1 MLPSI
6 VQPMPVFVTCRSC
19 PETEACQGCVEAA
32 MLVVT
37 ADDGCP
43 ALWTDP
49 VDGGPLDTQYRL
61 GQQFDEARLPVHAR
75 GKLEHS
81 LYVVDGILGR
91 VDPFGHSAASSSSRT
106 GYRRLLARFD
116 YRVSSAASRQRQKR
130 VRGPRTEP
138 ARKRCCEARPATG
151 RQGHRWQRHDGW
163 MGGR

>member
-1 MLPSI
+1 
-6 VQPMPVFVTCRSC
+6 
-19 PETEACQGCVEAA
+19 

-81 LYVVDGILGR
+81 LYVVDGILSR

-106 GYRRLLARFD
+106 GYDVCL
-116 YRVSSAASRQRQKR
+116 RVSTTVCLVQHRGSARSAFGGR
-130 VRGPRTEP
+130 RTEP